1 MITIITIPLTLH
13 LIGVIIWVGGMFFA
27 HMALRPAV
35 NGQLQPPVRLP
46 LMHQVL
52 KIFFR
57 WVWLSVLLIL
67 VTGLW
72 VFLGVMKGQAA
83 MYIHLMAG
91 FGLLM
96 AGIFLY
102 IYFAP
107 FKAMGEALAENDL
120 PKAGAR
126 MALIRR
132 LIGINLIL
140 GLALSLLGGLKF
152 F

>member
-1 MITIITIPLTLH
+1 MITVALTLH
-13 LIGVIIWVGGMFFA
+13 LIGVIVWVGGMFFA

-52 KIFFR
+52 KNFFR
-57 WVWLSVLLIL
+57 WVWLSVVLIL
-67 VTGLW
+67 VTGFW
-72 VFLGVMKGQAA
+72 VFLGVMKGQAP

-96 AGIFLY
+96 AGIFVY

-107 FKAMGEALAENDL
+107 FKAMGKALEINDL
-120 PKAGAR
+120 PRAGAG

-140 GLALSLLGGLKF
+140 GLLLSLLGGLKLF
-152 F
+152 

>member
-1 MITIITIPLTLH
+1 MMITVALTLH
-13 LIGVIIWVGGMFFA
+13 LIGVIVWVGGMFFA

-52 KIFFR
+52 QNFFR
-57 WVWLSVLLIL
+57 WVWLSMVTIL
-67 VTGLW
+67 ATGFW

-96 AGIFLY
+96 AGIFIY
-102 IYFAP
+102 IYFVP
-107 FKAMGEALAENDL
+107 FKAMGEALEENDL

>member
-1 MITIITIPLTLH
+1 MITAALTLH
-13 LIGVIIWVGGMFFA
+13 LIGVIVWVGGMFFA

-35 NGQLQPPVRLP
+35 NAQLQPPVRLP
-46 LMHQVL
+46 LMHQIL
-52 KIFFR
+52 KVFFR
-57 WVWLSVLLIL
+57 WVWLSMVLIL
-67 VTGLW
+67 ATGFW
-72 VFLGVMKGQAA
+72 VFLGIMKGQAP

-107 FKAMGEALAENDL
+107 FKAMGEALETNDL

-140 GLALSLLGGLKF
+140 GLTLSLLGGLKLF
-152 F
+152 